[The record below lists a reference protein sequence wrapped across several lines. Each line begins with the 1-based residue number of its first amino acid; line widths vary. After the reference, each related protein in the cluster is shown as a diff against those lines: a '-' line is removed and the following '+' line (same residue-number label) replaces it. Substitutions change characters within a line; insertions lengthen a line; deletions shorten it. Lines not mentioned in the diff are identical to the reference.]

1 MKAVDYRFVARDALK
16 GFWVM
21 SMIIALVAALLGG
34 VELGSSSS
42 ANNRGNNSHAIEEG
56 FKDFRNGDRSFTG
69 FRNKGSF
76 EIPNVVGVAALAL
89 GTVLGTGILIIILIQ
104 AIVGSFVE
112 LGYNLYNIKLINRDE
127 SRGLGTLF
135 THTNYFGSALGLRLL
150 IGLSVFLWSLLLV
163 IPGII
168 AAYNYSMAAYI
179 MAEDPDIGPSIAM
192 QRSKELMNGY
202 KWELFCLQFSFI
214 GWEILAALTLGI
226 GNIALVPY
234 QKAAET
240 AFYMNITGR
249 LNYRPTY

>member
-1 MKAVDYRFVARDALK
+1 MKASDYRLVARDALK

-34 VELGSSSS
+34 VSMGSSSNS
-42 ANNRGNNSHAIEEG
+42 ANRGNNSNIVQESYQG
-56 FKDFRNGDRSFTG
+56 IRNG
-69 FRNKGSF
+69 NL
-76 EIPNVVGVAALAL
+76 EIPNLVAIAAAAVGAAL
-89 GTVLGTGILIIILIQ
+89 GIGILIIILIQ

-127 SRGLGTLF
+127 NRGLGTLF
-135 THTNYFGSALGLRLL
+135 EHKDYFGSALGLRFM